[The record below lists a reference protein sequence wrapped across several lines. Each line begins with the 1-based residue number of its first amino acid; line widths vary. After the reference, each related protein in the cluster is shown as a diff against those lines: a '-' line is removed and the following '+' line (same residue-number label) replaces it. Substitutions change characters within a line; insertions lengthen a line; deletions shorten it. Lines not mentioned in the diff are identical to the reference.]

1 TFNLSIVEE
10 FFNVVTSNDVK
21 PVDGTVDLEAGR
33 TERLKLF
40 EESLLY
46 TTEREFFDE
55 HFCRYPV
62 IRINFKEV
70 SASSLGTF
78 YKKLAAS
85 LHSTLDR
92 WLRQLEGA
100 DLDTRAKASHQRV
113 VEYHD
118 SMELHLEK
126 TAQHWEL
133 QESDAENIF
142 VRLSNLLHDVYMSQ
156 YVVLFD
162 EYDKPLKAIRG
173 QPWEKAAAEMYTSLV
188 NKIFKDNNDLKCGL
202 LVGVYKLPLV
212 DIGSGANCVHFLPL
226 TVHGYHSGLNDDRG
240 QPAVLHNSLVD
251 MFAHDGTEVR
261 LLVEA
266 ARGRYRRISYYSTE
280 VIMTT
285 LTKWYDGYAF
295 GGTGGKFN
303 PYAVAMFLR
312 ELEHGNV
319 NFATQD
325 YWQDTEN

>member
-21 PVDGTVDLEAGR
+21 PVDGAVGLEVGR

-40 EESLLY
+40 EEFLLH

-85 LHSTLDR
+85 LHSTLDQ

-100 DLDTRAKASHQRV
+100 DIDTRAQANRQRV
-113 VEYHD
+113 VEYRD
-118 SMELHLEK
+118 SMELQLER

-133 QESDAENIF
+133 QESDAENSF
-142 VRLSNLLHDVYMSQ
+142 VQLSNLLCDTNKSQ
-156 YVVLFD
+156 YVVIFD

-173 QPWEKAAAEMYTSLV
+173 QPWEKAAAETYTSFV
-188 NKIFKDNNDLKCGL
+188 NKVFKDKNDLKCGL

-226 TVHGYHSGLNDDRG
+226 TVHGYRGGLSDDSG
-240 QPAVLHNSLVD
+240 QPAVLPNSLVD

-266 ARGRYRRISYYSTE
+266 ARGRYRRISFYSTE

-285 LTKWYDGYAF
+285 LTKWYNGCF
-295 GGTGGKFN
+295 
-303 PYAVAMFLR
+303 
-312 ELEHGNV
+312 
-319 NFATQD
+319 
-325 YWQDTEN
+325 